1 LDLKGE
7 SAQRIVDTGI
17 FVGAAWAKR
26 VFYSLNGVTTT
37 ISVKNGIILDTEPI
51 SKYCLARAPG
61 VH

>member
-1 LDLKGE
+1 MQLGQ
-7 SAQRIVDTGI
+7 SA
-17 FVGAAWAKR
+17 FSAWAAAWAKR